1 MGYLDYEVS
10 AQLFILFYF
19 LLFLESDS
27 PVVNREVRRG
37 DGSVVYPLF
46 LTSLHCF

>member
-1 MGYLDYEVS
+1 MKYQNS
-10 AQLFILFYF
+10 FFILFYF

-27 PVVNREVRRG
+27 PVVNREVRRR